1 MIKEK
6 IKNAVKKIGVGIY
19 RYHRDSFHTHARRP
33 RYADEIYIR
42 KQDFCLNHSV
52 GIAVQGGSD
61 YKY

>member
-33 RYADEIYIR
+33 RCADEIYIR